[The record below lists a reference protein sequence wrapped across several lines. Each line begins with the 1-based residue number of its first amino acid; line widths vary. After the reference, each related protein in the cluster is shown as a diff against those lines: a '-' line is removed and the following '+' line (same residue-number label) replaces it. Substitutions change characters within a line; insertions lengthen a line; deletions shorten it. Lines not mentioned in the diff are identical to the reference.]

1 MEKVKT
7 YFKFQPFSLKQR
19 RVLNWWC
26 DSSPVRDRDG
36 IIADGAIRSGK
47 TVSMSLSFVLWAMHS
62 FNTCNFAMCGKTIGS
77 FRRNVLFWLKL
88 MLKSRGFGIEDK
100 RTDNLMIVNRNGKE
114 NYFYIFGGKDER
126 SQDLIQGIT
135 LAGLFCDEVALMP
148 ESFVNQAVARCS
160 VDGSKFWFNCN
171 PDNPKHWFKADW
183 IDKADE
189 KNLLYLHFSM
199 DDNLSLSEKIKE
211 RYRNRF
217 TGIFFKRYILG
228 LWVAAE
234 GVIYNLFADN
244 SEDFI
249 LDETPED
256 IVFCSMGM
264 DFGGNGS
271 AHAIILTGLSKNLE
285 KVVILDEYY
294 HKGVISPTELEN
306 AVCDFVRKVQHKF
319 NVHDIYCDSAE
330 QVLIQGIRQAV
341 AREKLS
347 VNVHNAR
354 KSEILGRIRFTNII
368 MSQHRF
374 YVMRHCKHVIEAF
387 ESAVWDSK
395 KLVDT
400 RLDDGTTNIDS
411 LDAFEYSIENN
422 INKIIK
428 AGVINDK

>member
-19 RVLNWWC
+19 RALNWWC

-62 FNTCNFAMCGKTIGS
+62 FNGCNFAMCGKTIGS

-100 RTDNLMIVNRNGKE
+100 RTDNLMIVSRNGKE

-330 QVLIQGIRQAV
+330 QVLIQGIRQVV
-341 AREKLS
+341 AREKLG

-411 LDAFEYSIENN
+411 LDAFEYSVENN